1 MLRHLQKLDWVLI
14 ASALLL
20 VAVGSASI
28 YSSSLQDKDFFN
40 FEKQIFFAAG
50 GIILMFLLSF
60 FDWRIFQSNS
70 YLILI
75 FYFICLLALS
85 GLFLFA
91 PVIRGVIGWYKIG
104 FLSLDP
110 IEFTKLVLIILLAK
124 YFSMRHVEMYRF
136 RHVIFSGVYVFL
148 PFILIFMQPNLGSAL
163 ILLILWVGILSISG
177 IKLRHFIALL
187 LCGILVFSLGWF
199 FFLKDYQKARIMSFL
214 TPQGDPRGMN
224 WNQTQAKIAI
234 GSGGFIGQGFGKGSQ
249 TQYGFL
255 PEPQTDF
262 IFSAIAE
269 EFGLVGTAVMF
280 ATFLILLWR
289 VIKIAVNAQS
299 NFPRL
304 FAAGFAIII
313 FSQLF
318 INIGMNLGILPVI
331 GISLPFVSY
340 GGSGLLTMFAGL
352 GILQSIRVR

>member
-1 MLRHLQKLDWVLI
+1 
-14 ASALLL
+14 
-20 VAVGSASI
+20 
-28 YSSSLQDKDFFN
+28 
-40 FEKQIFFAAG
+40 
-50 GIILMFLLSF
+50 
-60 FDWRIFQSNS
+60 
-70 YLILI
+70 
-75 FYFICLLALS
+75 
-85 GLFLFA
+85 
-91 PVIRGVIGWYKIG
+91 VIGWYKIG

-110 IEFTKLVLIILLAK
+110 IEFTKLILIVLLAK

-136 RHVIFSGVYVFL
+136 RHIIFSGVYVFL

-262 IFSAIAE
+262 VFSAIAE
-269 EFGLVGTAVMF
+269 EFGLAGTVVMF
-280 ATFLILLWR
+280 AAFLALLWR
-289 VIKIAVNAQS
+289 IIKIAVGAQS